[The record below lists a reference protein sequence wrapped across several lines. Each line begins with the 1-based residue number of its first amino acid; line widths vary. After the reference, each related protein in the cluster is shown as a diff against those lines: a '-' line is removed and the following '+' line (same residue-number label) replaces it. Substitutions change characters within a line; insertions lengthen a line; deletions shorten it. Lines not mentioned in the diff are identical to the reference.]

1 MSKIRNALLVAA
13 VAGATT
19 AINNPATSATT
30 GDKRI
35 IAESVL
41 KEIEP
46 VVLNATNMEPWYQSR
61 VTWGAILGGVAGMLA
76 VFGQADLLPAELQ
89 GRIIEGIVAAA
100 PLISMGV
107 VLYGRY
113 VAKKP
118 IGG

>member
-1 MSKIRNALLVAA
+1 MSKIRNALLFAA

-30 GDKRI
+30 SDKRI

-61 VTWGAILGGVAGMLA
+61 VTWGAILGGALECSQSFVDPKWTTAA
-76 VFGQADLLPAELQ
+76 
-89 GRIIEGIVAAA
+89 IGILGTLKIVVN
-100 PLISMGV
+100 MVRDGV
-107 VLYGRY
+107 TGLT
-113 VAKKP
+113 KP
-118 IGG
+118 QPPVEK